1 MPGYAIQRSVRQSPR
16 KMRLVMDLIRGKN
29 VNEAYAIL
37 QFNKKLAAKQIAK
50 TLKSAVA
57 NAEQLAMRDS
67 ESFDVDA
74 LIVVDAQVDM
84 GSPLKRFTAAAQGRA
99 TPIRKRTSHVKIE
112 VAEKPAKQKKGAK

>member
-1 MPGYAIQRSVRQSPR
+1 MPGRAIQRSVRQSPR

-57 NAEQLAMRDS
+57 NAEQHAQNAN
-67 ESFDVDA
+67 ESFDVDE
-74 LIVVDAQVDM
+74 LVVVDAQIQM

-99 TPIRKRTSHVKIE
+99 TPIKKRTSHVHIA
-112 VAEKPAKQKKGAK
+112 VATKGAK